1 MLPTSSGESISRLSE
16 SVVAGAM
23 FSMSSITMILL
34 NKNAMLVYPYS
45 STLLILQNTVTILL
59 LRYTHPSLKYT
70 QIIEWL
76 PCAFVF
82 CVNIVSSMEALAR
95 ISVPTFTVFRNT
107 QPIIAIII
115 DWTVRGEKIGARSVF
130 YLFLVFFGACIYCQ
144 NEIRFNLY
152 GYIWSFV
159 HVLSMSIYS
168 VLVKSKSIT
177 LDLTSFEMSLY
188 NNVLSMPFLLIFQI
202 GDFIFV
208 RDGVFATQWH
218 STQVC
223 FVYYLCALMI
233 LLSCIGSFAV
243 SVAGFRAQK
252 AMSPVSWLTLNNI
265 SKIPA
270 ILISLQIFGGWADL
284 TTASVH
290 GMTICMISAYL
301 YALSRQP
308 NFPVRLDIVGF
319 SMLLTVAYILRP
331 FKTDWPL
338 NIHG

>member
-1 MLPTSSGESISRLSE
+1 MLPTTSGESSISRLSE
-16 SVVAGAM
+16 SVVASAM
-23 FSMSSITMILL
+23 FSMSSITMLLL
-34 NKNAMLVYPYS
+34 NKAAMLVYPYS
-45 STLLILQNTVTILL
+45 STVLILQNTVTILL
-59 LRYTHPSLKYT
+59 LYFTHPNLKYT

-76 PCAFVF
+76 PCALVF

-115 DWTVRGEKIGARSVF
+115 DWTVRGEKIGVRSVF

-144 NEIRFNLY
+144 NEVGFNLN

-188 NNVLSMPFLLIFQI
+188 NNVLSIPFLLIFQI
-202 GDFIFV
+202 GDVIVV

-218 STQVC
+218 STQACV
-223 FVYYLCALMI
+223 VYYLCALMI
-233 LLSCIGSFAV
+233 LLSCIGGFAV

-252 AMSPVSWLTLNNI
+252 AMSPVSWLTLNNL

-270 ILISLQIFGGWADL
+270 ILISLQIFGGWDDL
-284 TTASVH
+284 TMESVH
-290 GMTICMISAYL
+290 GMTICMLSGYL
-301 YALSRQP
+301 YALSIQP
-308 NFPVRLDIVGF
+308 NFPYRLDIVGF
-319 SMLLTVAYILRP
+319 TMLLIVAYILRP
-331 FKTDWPL
+331 LKL
-338 NIHG
+338 SM